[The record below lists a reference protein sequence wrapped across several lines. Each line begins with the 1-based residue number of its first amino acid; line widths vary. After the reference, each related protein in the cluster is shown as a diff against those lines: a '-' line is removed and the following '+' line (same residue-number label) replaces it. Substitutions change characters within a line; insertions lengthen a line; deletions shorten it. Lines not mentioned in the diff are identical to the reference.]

1 MSLVILVHTRVALH
15 RFFFPSLHGRMHQAS
30 CMHARV
36 SYRSAAGGG
45 GAALP
50 SEFGSRHARA
60 ALVARAVVPVACGC
74 ARACKPA
81 TGAFVDPFWKR
92 ERSRVPD
99 AIYDERRHSV
109 PLPFRVTRYL
119 RAFMQCIYS
128 T

>member
-60 ALVARAVVPVACGC
+60 ALVARAVVRVGT
-74 ARACKPA
+74 ARGS
-81 TGAFVDPFWKR
+81 TGVR
-92 ERSRVPD
+92 
-99 AIYDERRHSV
+99 
-109 PLPFRVTRYL
+109 TYL
-119 RAFMQCIYS
+119 S
-128 T
+128 LELN